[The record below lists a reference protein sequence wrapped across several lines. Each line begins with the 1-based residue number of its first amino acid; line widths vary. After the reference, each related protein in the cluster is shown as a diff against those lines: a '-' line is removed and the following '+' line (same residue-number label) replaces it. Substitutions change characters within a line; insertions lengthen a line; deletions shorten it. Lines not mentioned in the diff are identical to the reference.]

1 MMKKIRKFFFRLF
14 LVIMVIG
21 FIYFA
26 FEMIKACLITPRMI
40 GKALENSD
48 LKVSD
53 LSQWQLDALLAV
65 EDPNFY
71 DHNGVDLKTPGA
83 GITTITQGLVKI
95 FYFDEFKSGFAKIK
109 QTLIARY
116 VMDRL
121 VNKDDQLTL
130 FLNYVYLGNIKGE
143 PVIGFEQAAKVYF
156 NKTVSKLSKDEYLSI
171 VAMIIAPNN
180 FHILNHREAN
190 AERTNRIKK
199 LVSGEYKPKK
209 LMDLYYGELDE
220 ETQKGLPPAS
230 YFPSLIKAKCVE
242 SLRLIKA
249 EINSLSWRGLQSL
262 SRLFAAGK
270 NGLLQ
275 RLKEL

>member
-1 MMKKIRKFFFRLF
+1 
-14 LVIMVIG
+14 MVIG
-21 FIYFA
+21 FIYFT

-40 GKALENSD
+40 EKSLENSD

-71 DHNGVDLKTPGA
+71 NHNGVDLKTPGA

-95 FYFDEFKSGFAKIK
+95 FYFEEFKPGFDKIK
-109 QTLIARY
+109 QTLIARF

-121 VNKDDQLTL
+121 VTKDEQLTL
-130 FLNYVYLGNIKGE
+130 FLNYVYLGNIKGKL
-143 PVIGFEQAAKVYF
+143 VRGFEQAAKAYY
-156 NKTVSKLSKDEYLSI
+156 NKTVKKLSKDEYLSI

-180 FHILNHREAN
+180 FHINDHPEAN
-190 AERTNRIKK
+190 AERTKRIKK
-199 LVSGEYKPKK
+199 VVSGEYKPKK

-230 YFPSLIKAKCVE
+230 YFPSLVKNKCLESLQLLKAK
-242 SLRLIKA
+242 IK
-249 EINSLSWRGLQSL
+249 NLSWRGVQSL
-262 SRLFAAGK
+262 SRLFATEK
-270 NGLLQ
+270 NRLLQ